1 MNVSRRMGMIAMA
14 AMFAVFAVSP
24 LAAQTAAKKAPAGG
38 AAASFSAADAKI
50 LKGTNPDAVA
60 EVLSKLLALQ
70 KAKGKD
76 ALKPAVEPL
85 MESAWNELRLSEDKR
100 WNLMDIIKVLSLSGD
115 VRAKPLFMHIL
126 SKIKG
131 AGNPYTAQAFLLMGS
146 AATVKDLADSLQS
159 KSPDTRSRAA
169 LTLHKMFQGDK
180 TGTFFTAQNKDT
192 IKSRLV
198 ANLKDTSVQV
208 RIYSVSA
215 LSSFGDASVV
225 PMLEQIEKKDAHKDS
240 GGVFEVRVEATEALK
255 KLRTKK

>member
-1 MNVSRRMGMIAMA
+1 MKVSHRVGMIAMA
-14 AMFAVFAVSP
+14 AVFAVFTVSP
-24 LAAQTAAKKAPAGG
+24 LTVHAQAKKAAGG
-38 AAASFSAADAKI
+38 AEPSFTAADAKT
-50 LKGTNPDAVA
+50 LKGTDPDAIA
-60 EVLSKLLALQ
+60 EVLSKLLKLQ
-70 KAKGKD
+70 QAKGKD

-85 MESAWNELRLSEDKR
+85 IDSAWNELRLSEDKR

-115 VRAKPLFMHIL
+115 VKAKPLFMHIL
-126 SKIKG
+126 STIKG
-131 AGNPYTAQAFLLMGS
+131 AGNPYTAQAFLLMGP
-146 AATVKDLADSLQS
+146 AATVKDLSDSLQS

-180 TGTFFTAQNKDT
+180 TGSFFTGPNRDT

-215 LSSFGDASVV
+215 LSSFGDASVI

-240 GGVFEVRVEATEALK
+240 GGVYEVRVEATEALK
-255 KLRTKK
+255 KLRAKK